1 MSDKLISANKL
12 MEYINGSIEAMT
24 KVGVAVDGE
33 YLWGLINYA
42 LEDAPT
48 IEAEPVR
55 HGKWTRDYESS
66 WGDSRFMCSVCHC
79 KESVPTCNG
88 EPSIWD
94 YCPNCGAKMNE
105 VTK

>member
-1 MSDKLISANKL
+1 MRLIDAEHLKRWILARWEKTDPTS
-12 MEYINGSIEAMT
+12 EYPLRAIDII
-24 KVGVAVDGE
+24 DQ
-33 YLWGLINYA
+33 IDR
-42 LEDAPT
+42 EDT
-48 IEAEPVR
+48 IEAKPVR

-94 YCPNCGAKMNE
+94 YCPNCGAKMDE
-105 VTK
+105 VNDDK